1 MVLHIKYLLSYL
13 CLLVVDIERLL
24 EQKINSEVGIVTLR
38 EIDVLKARGNII
50 IYIINL
56 QSKHY
61 S

>member
-38 EIDVLKARGNII
+38 EIDVLKAEETKPNKSTTYTIK
-50 IYIINL
+50 IN
-56 QSKHY
+56 
-61 S
+61 